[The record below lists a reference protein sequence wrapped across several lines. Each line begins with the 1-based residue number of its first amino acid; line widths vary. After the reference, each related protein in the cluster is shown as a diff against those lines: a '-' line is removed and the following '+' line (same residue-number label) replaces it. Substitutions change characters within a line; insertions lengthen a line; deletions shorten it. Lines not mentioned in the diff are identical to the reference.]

1 MIIFDSHSKQKDV
14 CQRKVMESIGQGL
27 REAKS
32 ESAQFLQS
40 RNSQGEMVTEFL
52 MSYGDLNR

>member
-1 MIIFDSHSKQKDV
+1 MIIFDSHSKQEDV
-14 CQRKVMESIGQGL
+14 CQRKAMESKGPGL

-40 RNSQGEMVTEFL
+40 RNSQGEMVSEFL